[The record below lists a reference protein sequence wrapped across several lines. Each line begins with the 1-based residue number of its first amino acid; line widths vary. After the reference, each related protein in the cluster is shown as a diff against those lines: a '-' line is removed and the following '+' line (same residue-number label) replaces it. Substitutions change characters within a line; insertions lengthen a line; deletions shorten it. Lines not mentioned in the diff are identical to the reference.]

1 MDLELLINSNSAS
14 GFQEIMTEI
23 LSSLNFDDLLQIR
36 LVSQTLY
43 QFLMEN
49 KQVWIQVFTK
59 TYQNLLENNEDWRF
73 PLKLSASFQAKEEMK
88 RVLKR
93 QWMEVFDNIKH
104 VASIPTLI
112 KMCQLFTRAP
122 ENYVK
127 ICSEINHLMSEG
139 GYPEI
144 PNGLDYN
151 GPTDPTC
158 FMWIYF
164 FSTWSTLNE
173 NN

>member
-1 MDLELLINSNSAS
+1 MDLELFINSDHAS

-49 KQVWIQVFTK
+49 KQVWIGIFTEIYK
-59 TYQNLLENNEDWRF
+59 KLLENNEDWRF
-73 PLKLSASFQAKEEMK
+73 PLKLSVSFQTKEEMK
-88 RVLKR
+88 RVLKQ
-93 QWMEVFDNIKH
+93 QWMEVFENIKQ
-104 VASIPTLI
+104 VASVPSLI

-122 ENYVK
+122 GNYVK

-164 FSTWSTLNE
+164 FCTWSTHNE
-173 NN
+173 SN